1 MPSSATSASSAAELV
16 GIARRRP
23 ALPCGTRIIA
33 IDGPSGS
40 GKTTFAADVEAHLT
54 GLTGLAG
61 STGDESPHAPAEV
74 EVLHMDDLYPGWD
87 GLAAAVPLLSS
98 QVVEPLAHGRD
109 AFYRRYD
116 WERGVYAERHEIPCT
131 ARWLVVEGVGC
142 GAGVIRPRLSA
153 LAWLETDRETRMRRG
168 LERDGEAYRPHWER
182 WSRQEGA
189 HFAREATRDHADL
202 VLDTGQ

>member
-1 MPSSATSASSAAELV
+1 MLSSATSASSAAELV
-16 GIARRRP
+16 RIARQRP

-54 GLTGLAG
+54 GLR
-61 STGDESPHAPAEV
+61 GDGNDEARPTPAEV
-74 EVLHMDDLYPGWD
+74 QVLHMDDLYPGWD

-98 QVVEPLAHGRD
+98 QVVEPLAEGRD
-109 AFYRRYD
+109 ASYRRYD

-142 GAGVIRPRLSA
+142 GARVIWPRLSA
-153 LAWLETDRETRMRRG
+153 LAWLEADRETRMRRG